1 MIRVLF
7 GIVVVIVR
15 IIVLAVMFFIVGL
28 FVKFFIFRLFFHL
41 FFMVLSFFTVIIHE
55 VILSL
60 YTVFRSNV
68 SAPTHIS
75 LTFPHVAY

>member
-1 MIRVLF
+1 MICFNPGRAEED
-7 GIVVVIVR
+7 GTYTERAKNSAI
-15 IIVLAVMFFIVGL
+15 
-28 FVKFFIFRLFFHL
+28 
-41 FFMVLSFFTVIIHE
+41 TVIIHE